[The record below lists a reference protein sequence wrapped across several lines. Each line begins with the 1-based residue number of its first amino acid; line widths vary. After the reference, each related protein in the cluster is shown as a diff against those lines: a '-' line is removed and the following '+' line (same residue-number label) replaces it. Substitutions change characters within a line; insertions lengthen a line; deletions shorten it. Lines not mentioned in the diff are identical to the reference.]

1 MSSRAP
7 TDVAPRAADRMS
19 ARAPTDVAPRA
30 ADRMSAATAGRPRPL
45 HERLGQ
51 PRLRGVSHAYAFWV
65 AAISAAAIVA
75 LAPAG
80 LPRGAAVVYS
90 LGLCAL
96 FAGSGLYH
104 RWRWNPRWRPLL
116 RRVDH
121 STIFVFI
128 AASYTP
134 IALLVLHD
142 ATQLVV
148 LVGVWAGAL
157 AGVLLSVCWIDAP
170 RRLGAAV
177 YLAVGW
183 VALLAVPQLFAGLP
197 AWPLALLLA
206 GGLMYS
212 AGAVVYAT
220 QRPDPWPAT
229 FGFHEV
235 FHAFVIAAA
244 AAHVVAMAGWVL
256 PAG

>member
-1 MSSRAP
+1 MSVPA
-7 TDVAPRAADRMS
+7 
-19 ARAPTDVAPRA
+19 
-30 ADRMSAATAGRPRPL
+30 L

-51 PRLRGVSHAYAFWV
+51 PRLRGVSHAFAFWF
-65 AAISAAAIVA
+65 AAAIAGVLVA
-75 LAPAG
+75 LSAG
-80 LPRGAAVVYS
+80 GTARVSAVVYG

-104 RWRWNPRWRPLL
+104 RWRWSPRWRPLL

-134 IALLVLHD
+134 IALLVLHGT
-142 ATQLVV
+142 TQVVV
-148 LVGVWAGAL
+148 LAGVWAGAL
-157 AGVLLSVCWIDAP
+157 AGVLLSVLWIDAP
-170 RRLGAAV
+170 RWLGAAT
-177 YLAVGW
+177 YLALGW
-183 VALLAVPQLFAGLP
+183 VALLAVPQLLAELP
-197 AWPLALLLA
+197 PWPLALLLT
-206 GGLMYS
+206 GGLLYS

-244 AAHVVAMAGWVL
+244 ATHVVAIAGWVL